1 VGGWGVAAEQA
12 VYVPGGECAG
22 GFALI
27 FQYSG
32 WRGRE
37 GDIAPIQEQFVADGA
52 AGVIYRTQPADLY
65 ATGQCG
71 RRFILGRAVI
81 VGETDSR
88 FDDGGKRVIIGARG
102 VGTGA
107 AGNVIRGAT
116 AIVHLPSVAGVDV
129 AGAMRRLPEQ
139 IGHRALDEGPPFVA
153 VLFIEL
159 QTGREWVGFAV
170 AKDFA
175 IWADA
180 HDARAA
186 GTDGH
191 AAGGLAEFGVAV
203 RRETY
208 GDAFGIEVAI

>member
-1 VGGWGVAAEQA
+1 
-12 VYVPGGECAG
+12 
-22 GFALI
+22 
-27 FQYSG
+27 
-32 WRGRE
+32 
-37 GDIAPIQEQFVADGA
+37 
-52 AGVIYRTQPADLY
+52 
-65 ATGQCG
+65 
-71 RRFILGRAVI
+71 
-81 VGETDSR
+81 
-88 FDDGGKRVIIGARG
+88 
-102 VGTGA
+102 
-107 AGNVIRGAT
+107 
-116 AIVHLPSVAGVDV
+116 
-129 AGAMRRLPEQ
+129 
-139 IGHRALDEGPPFVA
+139 HRALDEGPPFVA

-208 GDAFGIEVAI
+208 GDAFGIEVAIGDVAGGESIAGRVVGDAAGHGHGGDAIAIKRAAQARVFAGGIDAVANTRAWAARLI